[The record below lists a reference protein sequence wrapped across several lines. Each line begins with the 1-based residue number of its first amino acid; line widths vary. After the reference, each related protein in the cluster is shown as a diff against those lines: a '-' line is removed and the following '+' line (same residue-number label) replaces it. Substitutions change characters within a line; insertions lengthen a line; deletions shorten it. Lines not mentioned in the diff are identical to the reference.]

1 MDCIFVPAVGSAYLT
16 AWCAA
21 LLLFSKDE
29 DGLPWNSPR
38 WQKLTGVFGLPWET
52 DPGASD
58 DAPAKNVPSWNVR
71 VANAVKVFTQAA
83 WSLPSK
89 EQDEYITTRVIDNNA
104 LGRSAWTTWIQKES
118 KNWKINTIIDQVLV
132 TQNASPTAV
141 LSAMRVQQLPSAEDA
156 QIYLAQNNLA
166 VELFGEEA
174 FIESSDYLKPVVG
187 NFCRTLLSH
196 TWNRYRKLNHRELN
210 KMQKGI
216 ANVGDKWKFM
226 VENPKNV
233 TAKEIKL
240 FLRELRHLLLLLSRY
255 NDDDSKKLVS
265 GYVADLEAM
274 LATLMKDASI
284 GDPWKIPK
292 PIQDAL
298 RALASREDVEAIAGQ
313 IKVSLENVQMSANPE
328 PLELELDDNVDLK
341 GWKEGVEE
349 LSKVSEESLWTMLGF
364 PEKKLPF
371 MQKWTDSGATI
382 DPWSAEGQAWLE
394 DERSDRLPLKPRWH
408 QLVGIYRMLERAFE
422 GKPVLLMDG
431 VGLGKTLQVLGTI
444 ACLTFYR
451 NHYSSHKKFPGQF
464 ADRKFTS
471 PDGNVPDL
479 PYVIVCPVNLR
490 EQWHAE
496 IKRFLAFATFDILPY
511 VGRFHARKTWWETL
525 FQKSEQPKINRIILA
540 TFSAIQDD
548 ASICYDR
555 AGKAEMGKPLE
566 SARFAKNALNTLFG
580 HQYTLLAVDEAH
592 AARKHNVAHTAVRAL
607 KEKAKVLVAMTAT
620 PVTTRPQDLYIMGQW
635 MGIPGF
641 DNFDEFSDMSR
652 QINRASRADSKALR
666 DAGAEGSIIR
676 GMLSGARNKEAPSLE
691 LPGLVH
697 EVMQKMRERFAAN
710 VIRRTIDS
718 IDYKNE
724 KLFGMKPYLEHVM
737 EVRMYEWE
745 MEMLRDIAKVLVQEN
760 PIASIDTRK
769 NFYIEF
775 RRSILHPTSNP
786 KTDMDFPTIDSIE
799 AWGNHRQKT
808 VKLDVLG
815 KIVKYHL
822 EKDGR
827 PPLTMCED
835 GQNVIPN
842 KTGLADDT
850 EYAECDRI
858 VIFSAFPSSNRMITS
873 ILKLHNVSAA
883 EMHGAMSIKQRQA
896 ALNSFRKSTRN
907 HGDRVLILSAVGL
920 VGLNLACAN
929 IMIMVDTTWSA
940 MDDEQLK
947 GRIFRYPQQKQ
958 VHFYRLIA
966 LNTPDVFLNNIAF
979 GKARMM
985 LTSCRATV

>member
-1 MDCIFVPAVGSAYLT
+1 MRTAYPGTLRGGKSSLVSSVSLGKQT
-16 AWCAA
+16 PTPGTIRLRRMFRRGTFTWRMQSRC
-21 LLLFSKDE
+21 SH
-29 DGLPWNSPR
+29 
-38 WQKLTGVFGLPWET
+38 KLRGVCL
-52 DPGASD
+52 
-58 DAPAKNVPSWNVR
+58 
-71 VANAVKVFTQAA
+71 
-83 WSLPSK
+83 SK
-89 EQDEYITTRVIDNNA
+89 EQDEYITTRVIDNNT

-132 TQNASPTAV
+132 TQNASPKAV

-166 VELFGEEA
+166 VELFGEGA

-187 NFCRTLLSH
+187 NFCRTLLSQ
-196 TWNRYRKLNHRELN
+196 TWNRYRKLNHRELD

-226 VENPKNV
+226 VENPKNA

-255 NDDDSKKLVS
+255 NDDESKKLVS

-284 GDPWKIPK
+284 GDPCKIPK

-298 RALASREDVEAIAGQ
+298 RALASREDVEAIANQ

-364 PEKKLPF
+364 PQKKLPF
-371 MQKWTDSGATI
+371 MQEWMDSGATI

-394 DERSDRLPLKPRWH
+394 DERSERLPLKPRWH

-431 VGLGKTLQVLGTI
+431 VGMGKTLQVLGTI

-451 NHYSSHKKFPGQF
+451 HHYSLHKKFPGQF
-464 ADRKFTS
+464 ADRKFSS
-471 PDGNVPDL
+471 PDGNIPDL

-641 DNFDEFSDMSR
+641 DNFDEFYDMSR

-676 GMLSGARNKEAPSLE
+676 GMLSSAPNKEAPSLE

-769 NFYIEF
+769 WLLKAASWT
-775 RRSILHPTSNP
+775 RLRPT
-786 KTDMDFPTIDSIE
+786 
-799 AWGNHRQKT
+799 
-808 VKLDVLG
+808 
-815 KIVKYHL
+815 
-822 EKDGR
+822 
-827 PPLTMCED
+827 
-835 GQNVIPN
+835 
-842 KTGLADDT
+842 
-850 EYAECDRI
+850 
-858 VIFSAFPSSNRMITS
+858 
-873 ILKLHNVSAA
+873 
-883 EMHGAMSIKQRQA
+883 
-896 ALNSFRKSTRN
+896 
-907 HGDRVLILSAVGL
+907 
-920 VGLNLACAN
+920 
-929 IMIMVDTTWSA
+929 
-940 MDDEQLK
+940 
-947 GRIFRYPQQKQ
+947 
-958 VHFYRLIA
+958 
-966 LNTPDVFLNNIAF
+966 
-979 GKARMM
+979 
-985 LTSCRATV
+985 